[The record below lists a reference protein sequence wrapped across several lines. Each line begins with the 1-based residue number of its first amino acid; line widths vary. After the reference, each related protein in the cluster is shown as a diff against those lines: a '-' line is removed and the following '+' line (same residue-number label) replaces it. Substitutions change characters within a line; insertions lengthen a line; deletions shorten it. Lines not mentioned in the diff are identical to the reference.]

1 MRAGISHKQKCMLQH
16 LLIALLCLVHKAAG
30 ETGDCREQEYRDQ
43 AGNCVTCKQCGPGQE
58 LSKECGFG
66 YGDDGQCVTCR
77 PSRFKEDWG
86 FQKCKPCLDC
96 ALVNRIQKANC
107 TATSNAVCGD
117 CLSGFYRKTKLG
129 GFQEMECIPC
139 GDPPPPYEPHC
150 STRVNL
156 VKIPS
161 TASSPRDTALAAVI
175 CSALAMV
182 LLALLILCVIY
193 CKKQFME
200 KKPSWS
206 MRLQD
211 APLNGAELSSFD
223 RRRINL
229 SPQRTCT
236 HCQQGPAQ
244 AYGPVHLVPSC
255 CLDDACSL
263 DYSSEGTYPPSE
275 LVNRK
280 SRNLEC
286 GGEMLS
292 SLLDVFTPSF
302 GSDTSEAWPL
312 IRDSAGSDTGCS
324 CESLNL
330 SNSEASPEDVTTF
343 SPQLDT
349 PNNLPSEMCPRQE
362 DQPESLRLHPLSV
375 DIGGTAIGLRK
386 QDGAEDPGDPP
397 PLNTGDKE
405 QQESNTPNEEIENCV

>member
-1 MRAGISHKQKCMLQH
+1 MRAGMFPKQKIMSQH
-16 LLIALLCLVHKAAG
+16 LLIALLCLALGAAG
-30 ETGDCREQEYRDQ
+30 ETGDCREHEYRDQ
-43 AGNCVTCKQCGPGQE
+43 AGNCVACKQCSPGKE

-66 YGDDGQCVTCR
+66 YGDDGQCMTCR

-96 ALVNRIQKANC
+96 ALINRVQKANC
-107 TATSNAVCGD
+107 TAISNAVCGD
-117 CLSGFYRKTKLG
+117 CLTGFYRKTKLG

-211 APLNGAELSSFD
+211 SQLDSAELTPFG
-223 RRRINL
+223 RHKINL
-229 SPQRTCT
+229 SPHRTCT
-236 HCQQGPAQ
+236 HCQQGPVQ
-244 AYGPVHLVPSC
+244 ACGPVHLVPSC
-255 CLDDACSL
+255 CFDETCSL
-263 DYSSEGTYPPSE
+263 GYSSESSYPPSGSIRHE
-275 LVNRK
+275 
-280 SRNLEC
+280 RNIDCAGDLHP
-286 GGEMLS
+286 
-292 SLLDVFTPSF
+292 SLLEVFSPSF
-302 GSDTSEAWPL
+302 SGDPLEACPLMQSSTCSDTASF
-312 IRDSAGSDTGCS
+312 
-324 CESLNL
+324 CESLL
-330 SNSEASPEDVTTF
+330 PSSTEPLLDRVAPF
-343 SPQLDT
+343 SPKTENLTIPPSDT
-349 PNNLPSEMCPRQE
+349 CARLE
-362 DQPESLRLHPLSV
+362 DQPDSLSLQSLSV
-375 DIGGTAIGLRK
+375 EVPGINEQVGTEAPEDLALLN
-386 QDGAEDPGDPP
+386 AEAHY
-397 PLNTGDKE
+397 
-405 QQESNTPNEEIENCV
+405 QHQIENNTEHTPSGDVEERA